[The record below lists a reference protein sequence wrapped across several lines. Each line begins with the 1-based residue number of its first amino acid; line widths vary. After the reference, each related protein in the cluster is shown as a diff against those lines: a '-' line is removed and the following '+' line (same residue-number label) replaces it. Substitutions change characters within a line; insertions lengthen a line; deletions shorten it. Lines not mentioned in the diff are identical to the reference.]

1 MNMSVLQI
9 DTFLSYNSQ
18 VSLIPSYYFKV
29 VCACCLAILET
40 KNRLDVVSFLIRT
53 DTQKSEQ
60 NHVLNDL
67 DLKDDG
73 RGRLS

>member
-1 MNMSVLQI
+1 MNMSLLQI

-18 VSLIPSYYFKV
+18 VSLIYFKV

-40 KNRLDVVSFLIRT
+40 KNRLDVVLFLIRT